1 MKPFTM
7 DITASDQL
15 MPHFEEQDGKKIL
28 YVDGLPF
35 TVLTV
40 EIPWWD
46 VIGDQSETLS
56 VYDDLYRAA
65 VSVGLNTIK
74 VPIKWSL
81 VEPEKGV
88 YDFTYVDHVLEMA
101 RHSGLRLVL
110 GWFGHYAS
118 GDGNIYRN
126 LSGEVFAPMYV
137 IEDNETYP
145 KAVDAHGIMHH
156 NSISYDYQPVVD
168 VEIQAFSAFMQHL
181 RDVDG
186 DKHTVIMIQVENEI
200 AVFGAD
206 RRNRSM
212 WRDHTPASNESFAQG
227 TFRDDLEYSAW
238 SLTTKWLRP
247 LTDAGKSIY
256 PLPFFVNFV
265 GGQLTDWM
273 VGGSPGEDVATY
285 LENCPAIDFCG
296 LNMYVQPG
304 RSIND
309 LRGAL
314 LQYKVGRNLPS
325 ITEANSDLSHMAPR
339 MAFMSIGEFGSPI
352 FAPWALNVS
361 YPTPYQPYI
370 REDGSIANGGYEL
383 KDCYRV
389 LGKAM
394 AAISRYGWT
403 DHLKVFMGVQ
413 PGEKFSDTRDL
424 GGRKVT
430 VQGQDNGQAILIHIA
445 DNEYLAIGFKCS
457 ISISSER
464 AQWPDVKDICV
475 EKGYWQGLD
484 WVAEDVTHHSID
496 QSAHLV
502 SIAISTPAVVRIY
515 V

>member
-1 MKPFTM
+1 MKPFAM
-7 DITASDQL
+7 DMMPSDQM
-15 MPHFEEQDGKKIL
+15 MPHFEETDGKKIL

-46 VIGDQSETLS
+46 LISGQPETLT

-65 VSVGLNTIK
+65 VTLGLNTLK
-74 VPIKWSL
+74 VPVKWSL

-88 YDFTYVDHVLEMA
+88 YDFTYVDHVLQMA

-145 KAVDAHGIMHH
+145 KAVDGNGICHH

-168 VEIQAFSAFMQHL
+168 VEIQAFSAFMKHL
-181 RDVDG
+181 RDVDAE
-186 DKHTVIMIQVENEI
+186 KHTVIMIQVENEI

-206 RRNRSM
+206 RKNRSM

-247 LTDAGKSIY
+247 LTDAGKAIY

-285 LENCPAIDFCG
+285 LDNCPAIDFCG

-370 REDGSIANGGYEL
+370 RTDGSIANGGYEL
-383 KDCYRV
+383 KDCYRI
-389 LGKAM
+389 LDKAM
-394 AAISRYGWT
+394 VAISRYGKT
-403 DHLKVFMGVQ
+403 EHLKVFMGVQ
-413 PGEKFSDTRDL
+413 PGEKFTDIRDL

-445 DNEYLAIGFKCS
+445 DNEYQIGRAS
-457 ISISSER
+457 WRER
-464 AQWPDVKDICV
+464 V
-475 EKGYWQGLD
+475 
-484 WVAEDVTHHSID
+484 
-496 QSAHLV
+496 
-502 SIAISTPAVVRIY
+502 
-515 V
+515 